1 MKNYIINNFK
11 MIYLFIMI
19 IVYDVVIFT
28 SLNSDLLQ
36 QMPPN
41 AFWVF
46 LFDSFFLCI
55 YLIAIMHVLT
65 HIPHF
70 EFIKMQFC
78 EFLTAMNQLNKVSY
92 TDLHSYCRW
101 HFGHYSFFLSFS
113 LDFV

>member
-19 IVYDVVIFT
+19 IVYGVVIFT

-46 LFDSFFLCI
+46 LFDSFFYASI
-55 YLIAIMHVLT
+55 
-65 HIPHF
+65 
-70 EFIKMQFC
+70 
-78 EFLTAMNQLNKVSY
+78 
-92 TDLHSYCRW
+92 
-101 HFGHYSFFLSFS
+101 
-113 LDFV
+113 